1 MPNAQSRIPTH
12 YAPAPCGSVTRIARK
27 DLEKYHLRD
36 ARAIRASFSLILGL
50 VKKLVELHGGT
61 ITAFSE
67 GLGKGSEFVVRL
79 PMAVDQSGKIS
90 TVQKVSSSAPS
101 KKARVLIVDDHIDA
115 AATLKIFLKMD
126 GHNVVVAND
135 GESAIQAAQEHQPEV
150 ALLDIGLPNKDGYQV
165 ARELRGKLPSIKL
178 IAISGWGQEEYKRRS
193 VEAGFNHHLVKPID
207 VEELRQLLDS

>member
-1 MPNAQSRIPTH
+1 MQSSE
-12 YAPAPCGSVTRIARK
+12 GG
-27 DLEKYHLRD
+27 
-36 ARAIRASFSLILGL
+36 LGIGL
-50 VKKLVELHGGT
+50 ALAKKLVELHGGT

-79 PMAVDQSGKIS
+79 PMAVDQSAKIS
-90 TVQKVSSSAPS
+90 TIHKVSSSGPS
-101 KKARVLIVDDHIDA
+101 KKGRILIVDDHIDA
-115 AATLKIFLKMD
+115 AEMLKILLKMD
-126 GHNVVVAND
+126 GYNVVVAND